1 MMREL
6 TRPALRP
13 VPEEVEEAHYSREH
27 HSAASSRPFKL
38 LEEGFL
44 MDTLIKWV
52 RRSAGEYKSTPTD
65 GEETKADEISMGGE
79 EDENDGEA
87 AVPRADNVVY
97 AKFLLE
103 CLLGLRFSQQRSL
116 ASLQQTVRVLEI
128 FMLDH
133 AADFTWTNRCK
144 ESVHVVGQTLCQ
156 AELVSVCLT
165 ALIELEM
172 LFNTTI
178 RLADKITE
186 LRRYWK
192 DLDAH
197 PWRFNAICFAE
208 SWSST
213 LFDKNSDRYG
223 RQYTCSE
230 RVEKLNE
237 ILDGHMILLGRAKRL
252 MREVYDIAH
261 EDVEI
266 YEKYKSLMN
275 WAHQAFLLVETRVH
289 DANTAKV
296 QTLCGIL
303 DQMKDDYTETSAT
316 LSPFLGP
323 ALVTHLKSTLNRM
336 PLFYDERGKNIEHL
350 NRPSNFQRR
359 WPEYALISVA
369 IVGGFI
375 WAKKNDL
382 TREDVES
389 SLLRF
394 SQSSTEF
401 VQEHVTDPAQ
411 EIYKEIF
418 LNEYMEVTDPEEV
431 EDSKNSLRRNLR
443 DYLVQ
448 RELKRLNKGY
458 DVTQFF
464 SKRNES
470 ELSASTLAKIQEI
483 SQGMK

>member
-1 MMREL
+1 MARVL
-6 TRPALRP
+6 TQPALKP
-13 VPEEVEEAHYSREH
+13 VPEVEEGHYSREH
-27 HSAASSRPFKL
+27 NAASSRPFKL

-52 RRSAGEYKSTPTD
+52 RRSAGEYGGESRAAE
-65 GEETKADEISMGGE
+65 GEEIKAGSIRGE
-79 EDENDGEA
+79 ERSEEGET

-116 ASLQQTVRVLEI
+116 ASLQQTVRVLEV

-133 AADFTWTNRCK
+133 ASDFNWTNRCK

-178 RLADKITE
+178 RLADKVTE

-197 PWRFNAICFAE
+197 PWRFSAICFAE

-213 LFDKNSDRYG
+213 LFDRNSTRG
-223 RQYTCSE
+223 RQHTCSE

-289 DANTAKV
+289 DLSTARV

-336 PLFYDERGKNIEHL
+336 PLFYTEKSSNIEHL

-359 WPEYALISVA
+359 WPEYALITFA
-369 IVGGFI
+369 IVGGFM

-394 SQSSTEF
+394 SQSCTEF

-458 DVTQFF
+458 DVTVFF

-470 ELSASTLAKIQEI
+470 ELSASTLAKIQET